1 MKSAKK
7 RQENESKGFN
17 FVIACDGTIES
28 LRGLTLAKQ
37 LVKNLQDKVYT
48 LSVIEKDGNLNEV
61 AEKLSVEAVKINLKV
76 EVIVK
81 EKNAEEMLC
90 EKLLMELQDSQS
102 LKFDFMLISRNS
114 FLEME
119 ISDGS
124 LATVPEFLIRRFEG
138 NIVIY

>member
-7 RQENESKGFN
+7 RPENKSKGFN
-17 FVIACDGTIES
+17 FVIVCDGTIES
-28 LRGLTLAKQ
+28 LKGLTLAKQ

-48 LSVIEKDGNLNEV
+48 LSVIEKDGNLKEV
-61 AEKLSVEAVKINLKV
+61 AEKLSIEAVRINLKV

-81 EKNAEEMLC
+81 EKKAEEMLS
-90 EKLLMELQDSQS
+90 EKLLMELQDGES

-124 LATVPEFLIRRFEG
+124 LATVPELLIRRFEG